1 MSMKDRILTIMEA
14 HKMNAS
20 TFADKIGVGR
30 PTLHHIISGRNQAGV
45 EVIKKICKEFPDVEL
60 KWLMFG
66 EGEYIP
72 QVQETVQEDLF
83 GSLSDSNEFDT
94 TPSGDSDN
102 NSGTK
107 NAQNS
112 NTNVN
117 TNQQIENEYV
127 TPQNCVTLPLS
138 EFNILKE
145 LSEQAQNRRVEK
157 IMVLYSDG
165 TFQNFEVKG

>member
-14 HKMNAS
+14 HKMTAS
-20 TFADKIGVGR
+20 AFADKIGVGR
-30 PTLHHIISGRNQAGV
+30 PTLHHIVSGRNQAGV

-72 QVQETVQEDLF
+72 HIEETVQDDLF
-83 GSLSDSNEFDT
+83 SSLSDDNGYNT
-94 TPSGDSDN
+94 TLNGISDSDAATKIAP
-102 NSGTK
+102 NSE
-107 NAQNS
+107 
-112 NTNVN
+112 TNVN
-117 TNQQIENEYV
+117 TDKQVENEHV
-127 TPQNCVTLPLS
+127 TPQNYVTLPLS

-145 LSEQAQNRRVEK
+145 LSEQAQNRKVEK

-165 TFQNFEVKG
+165 TYQNFEVKK